1 MASVDAGITATNNF
15 FLWIVHHWGNCYQ
28 QMKHY
33 TYQAQTKFVY
43 EVYMWWCT
51 ALVFRYDYCSRTI
64 RISQCE
70 NLHHPLLETRR
81 AVRFQIWPQ
90 LWRSSLPFLPQED
103 THWRLASPSS
113 AAKLKIKVSIK
124 VLRTGYCDINWRTSW
139 LNSQAELGAE
149 QITTIRVVNR

>member
-1 MASVDAGITATNNF
+1 MQASLQPTTSSSESYTTEETDVSRWSI
-15 FLWIVHHWGNCYQ
+15 IH
-28 QMKHY
+28 